1 MSNSEATNTSSL
13 NLGKLIVYTTIISIG
28 GWFFYNYYQNNI
40 SDYTAIPKEMQI
52 SYVPSDF
59 NYEVDEEM
67 ALAVLANPHRYR
79 REFNDLIYNFNLS
92 LLHHVAS
99 RMDLAD
105 SLKIHI
111 EEEYD
116 KHHAYLKQMYFNDFI
131 AIRDTSSNLYEA
143 WYNNEQTSAVAV
155 LNEVASKYSCFLV
168 NHVIM
173 TLLDSTNGQFMAK
186 GRKVD
191 TPCGIAMTEAL
202 RPLIKRLQDRAAV
215 ADFSRAKGLMEEKVE
230 RVIAELAT
238 MELRDK
244 KGISKQMQ
252 TKIWGISVS
261 STDIEVSAISL
272 LKVGFKL
279 DKFFELKLDEKKRVV
294 TVQLPQPQ
302 ILSHE
307 VYPKVDK
314 LDIGWLRE
322 VDTEDFN
329 RNFNILRSEF
339 RREALESDIMKKA
352 KNQANELMQ
361 MMLGPLVS
369 RVGKNY
375 RLAVRFQK
383 TKSYDESLELAKES
397 SDSPAKSKGRK
408 KANPAADIPFD

>member
-1 MSNSEATNTSSL
+1 MSKSEERPPKGL
-13 NLGKLIVYTTIISIG
+13 NLGKLIVYTTIISVG
-28 GWFFYNYYQNNI
+28 AWFFYNYYQNNI

-59 NYEVDEEM
+59 NYEVDEEV
-67 ALAVLANPHRYR
+67 ALAVLSNPHRYR
-79 REFNDLIYNFNLS
+79 REFNELIYNFNLS
-92 LLHHVAS
+92 LLHHVAN
-99 RMDLAD
+99 RMDMPD
-105 SLKIHI
+105 SLKIHLQ
-111 EEEYD
+111 EEYD
-116 KHHAYLKQMYFNDFI
+116 QHHAYLKQMYFNDFI
-131 AIRDTSSNLYEA
+131 TIRDTTSNLYEA
-143 WYNNEQTSAVAV
+143 WYNNEQTSAVEV
-155 LNEVASKYSCFLV
+155 MNEVASKYSCFLV

-238 MELRDK
+238 MEVRDK
-244 KGISKQMQ
+244 KGITKQMQ

-279 DKFFELKLDEKKRVV
+279 DQYFELKLDEKKKVV
-294 TVQLPQPQ
+294 TVRLPQPQ

-322 VDTEDFN
+322 VETDDFN

-339 RREALESDIMKKA
+339 RREALESDLMEKS
-352 KNQANELMQ
+352 KNQAKELMQ

-369 RVGKNY
+369 QVGKNY
-375 RLAVRFQK
+375 KLTVRFQK
-383 TKSYDESLELAKES
+383 KKSYDDSPELATEAVKTS
-397 SDSPAKSKGRK
+397 ANSKSRK
-408 KANPAADIPFD
+408 QAEIPFD